1 MVEIAP
7 NGCWDMTRQSRQNA
21 WILKVCF
28 FARLRHIVEYTG
40 GYRGGVKMG
49 IFKCDSYNLCAK
61 SFDAFYENE
70 KARSVV
76 EISSDE
82 FSKNAKILYNLRL
95 FKFSIAN
102 ILQFLTFDSK
112 SVSGPP
118 FDQVIVFLWVFQTL
132 ILCFFFTI
140 HCAMN
145 CLFIRHFT

>member
-1 MVEIAP
+1 
-7 NGCWDMTRQSRQNA
+7 
-21 WILKVCF
+21 
-28 FARLRHIVEYTG
+28 
-40 GYRGGVKMG
+40 MG

-102 ILQFLTFDSK
+102 ILQFLTFGSK
-112 SVSGPP
+112 SVSGPHIWP
-118 FDQVIVFLWVFQTL
+118 RFLAVQKMDKIA
-132 ILCFFFTI
+132 ILACGKWP
-140 HCAMN
+140 
-145 CLFIRHFT
+145 